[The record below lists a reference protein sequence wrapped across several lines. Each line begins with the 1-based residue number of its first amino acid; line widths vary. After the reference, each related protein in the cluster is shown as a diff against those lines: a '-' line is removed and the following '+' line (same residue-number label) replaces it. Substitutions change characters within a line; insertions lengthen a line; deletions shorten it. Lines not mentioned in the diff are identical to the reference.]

1 MKHTRYHRPQS
12 HHGLLKTIGSG
23 IFLFIIVV
31 LLTQCTPAPK
41 VDQPI
46 VRVPINPSYD
56 QSGIS
61 NFPPPEAVSKP
72 VAVPGNVPAT
82 PLPIPAPMPPK
93 PEVPVTEPKEEKL
106 PSPATEPKEEKP
118 APPAPARTSLPI
130 QSTMEVTPTR
140 LEVDLST
147 QTLKV
152 YAENQVI
159 RDYPISSSKYGIG
172 SQAGSNK
179 TPLGKHYI
187 KTKIG
192 EGAPENSI
200 FQARANSGRIAKIN
214 QETGDLVTSR
224 VMWLKESD
232 ETDPKFA
239 GANSSYRRFIYIHGT
254 AAERDIGRPASH
266 GCIRMYNKDVIELY
280 EIVKEGLEVEIICS
294 QKDPATGECQYDNVV
309 MSKMTQANNH
319 TVNHAD

>member
-23 IFLFIIVV
+23 IFLFTLIV

-41 VDQPI
+41 ADRLMKP
-46 VRVPINPSYD
+46 VPINQTSD
-56 QSGIS
+56 QSGMP

-72 VAVPGNVPAT
+72 VAVPENVPAT

-93 PEVPVTEPKEEKL
+93 PEVEVPAVTEPKEEK
-106 PSPATEPKEEKP
+106 PPVP
-118 APPAPARTSLPI
+118 APVTPFPPA
-130 QSTMEVTPTR
+130 QSSMEVTPTR

-147 QTLKV
+147 QKLKI
-152 YAENQVI
+152 YAGEQVI

-172 SQAGSNK
+172 NQAGTNK

-192 EGAPENSI
+192 EGAPENTI
-200 FQARANSGRIAKIN
+200 FQARANSGRIAKID

-224 VMWLKESD
+224 IMWLKESD

-239 GANSSYRRFIYIHGT
+239 GSNSSYRRFIYIHGT
-254 AAERDIGRPASH
+254 AAERNIGRPASH

-280 EIVKEGLEVEIICS
+280 ETVKEGLPVEIICS
-294 QKDPATGECQYDNVV
+294 QQNPATGECQYDNAV
-309 MSKMTQANNH
+309 MSKITQANNN

>member
-12 HHGLLKTIGSG
+12 HHSLLKTIGSG
-23 IFLFIIVV
+23 IFLFIIV
-31 LLTQCTPAPK
+31 LLAQCTPAPK
-41 VDQPI
+41 ADRPI
-46 VRVPINPSYD
+46 KPVPLNQTSD

-82 PLPIPAPMPPK
+82 PLPIPAPMPLK
-93 PEVPVTEPKEEKL
+93 PEVPATEPKEEKL
-106 PSPATEPKEEKP
+106 PLPATEPKEEKP
-118 APPAPARTSLPI
+118 AVPAPATASPPT
-130 QSTMEVTPTR
+130 QSTMEVTPTH

-147 QTLKV
+147 QRLKI

-159 RDYPISSSKYGIG
+159 KEYPISSSKYGIG

-239 GANSSYRRFIYIHGT
+239 GSNSSYRRFIYIHGT

-280 EIVKEGLEVEIICS
+280 EIVKEGFTVEIICS
-294 QKDPATGECQYDNVV
+294 QQNPATGECQYDSAV
-309 MSKMTQANNH
+309 MSKITQANNN
-319 TVNHAD
+319 TINQAD